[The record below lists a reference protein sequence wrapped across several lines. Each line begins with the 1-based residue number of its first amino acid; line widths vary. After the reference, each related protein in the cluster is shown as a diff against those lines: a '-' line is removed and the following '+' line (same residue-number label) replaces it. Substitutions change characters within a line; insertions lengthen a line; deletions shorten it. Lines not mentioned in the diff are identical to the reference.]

1 MKRKMKKKKY
11 EKNQNFLEKSLTF
24 FRSLL

>member
-1 MKRKMKKKKY
+1 MKRKLEKKKY
-11 EKNQNFLEKSLTF
+11 KKNQNFLEKSLTF